1 MLILAMTD
9 FKSLEVFSD
18 QIALHA
24 ERDYSYSEMIGI
36 ADTVADA
43 VGKRTLVFML
53 CANNKESVFGYVGFL
68 RNQIVPVLLDAAI
81 RHDQLEKLIDL
92 YQPAFVWA
100 NSSHPALSES
110 MEGTFTYADYTLFRH
125 PAPAEHDLNEELALL
140 LTTSGSTGSP
150 KFVRLSSNNLFS
162 NAESIAEYLNITS
175 EDRPITTL
183 PMHYSYGLS
192 ILNSHLIRG
201 ATIILTDASIVTKDF
216 WQLCNE
222 QRATTFGGVPFVYEM
237 LDKLK
242 FDKMELPHLRTLTQA
257 GGKMK
262 PELALKFAETC
273 QAKGIEFITMYG
285 QTEATARMSYLPHA
299 KLFDK
304 PDSIGSAIPG
314 GELTLQDEE
323 GNGISDHHITGE
335 LVYKGPNVSLGY
347 AESIK
352 DLASGDDNQGVL
364 RTGDIAYLDEDGD
377 FFITG
382 RLKRIIKLYGTRI
395 SLDEVEGVLHDHGY
409 DCVCTGS
416 DDELIIY
423 TVNDDTDA
431 IQKTMKEQLHVKG
444 FTIRK
449 RDDLPRNAYGKILY
463 SELR

>member
-1 MLILAMTD
+1 MTLAMTD
-9 FKSLEVFSD
+9 FKTLEAFSD
-18 QIALHA
+18 RIALHA
-24 ERDYSYSEMIGI
+24 ERDYSYSDMIGI
-36 ADTVADA
+36 ADTIADA
-43 VGKRTLVFML
+43 VGKRTLVFIL

-68 RNQIVPVLLDAAI
+68 RSRIVPVLLDAAI

-100 NSSHPALSES
+100 HSSHPFLSES
-110 MEGTFTYADYTLFRH
+110 MESTFTHAHYTLFRH
-125 PAPAEHDLNEELALL
+125 PTPADHALNAELALL
-140 LTTSGSTGSP
+140 VTTSGSTGSP

-162 NAESIAEYLNITS
+162 NAESIAEYLHITS
-175 EDRPITTL
+175 DDRPITTL

-216 WQLCNE
+216 WQLCKE

-262 PELALKFAETC
+262 PELACKFAEIC
-273 QAKGIEFITMYG
+273 QSKGIEFISMYG
-285 QTEATARMSYLPHA
+285 QTETTARMSYLPHE
-299 KLFDK
+299 KQFDK
-304 PDSIGSAIPG
+304 PGSIGRAIPG

-323 GNGISDHHITGE
+323 GNEISDPHINGE
-335 LVYKGPNVSLGY
+335 LIYRGPNVSLGY
-347 AESIK
+347 AESIE
-352 DLASGDDNQGVL
+352 DLASGDDNHGML
-364 RTGDIAYLDEDGD
+364 RTGDIAYRDEDGD

-395 SLDEVEGVLHDHGY
+395 SLDEIERLLYDHGH
-409 DCVCTGS
+409 DCVCTGN

-423 TVNDDTDA
+423 TVKDDTDA
-431 IQKTMKEQLHVKG
+431 IQKTMKEHLHVKG

-449 RDDLPRNAYGKILY
+449 RDELPRNAYGKILY